1 MRKAF
6 GRRVRWWIL
15 GIVLGCG
22 IFPDP
27 ALEAERLAP
36 TACCRAEG
44 MPPVAVVRN
53 TPYRETSYRC
63 GVADCDVE
71 WVARDTE
78 PAVVRQRSRCTI
90 SLEQQLPLMRA
101 VGAAF
106 FHQDPHA
113 GELRTL
119 FWGRLT
125 PDESRGGPQEMGF
138 RLALAAFGSAGWDRV
153 RGRPRN
159 GDINGF
165 VRQLANEAMIYPE
178 LEALFAGFGR
188 DITFAG
194 AEKVLVM
201 RADELPFYDRLKTH
215 GILGT
220 DKLPFDCLTWFAV
233 VER

>member
-1 MRKAF
+1 MTRSLA
-6 GRRVRWWIL
+6 IL
-15 GIVLGCG
+15 TGLVLGVVMHVPGSLCLSEEL
-22 IFPDP
+22 PV
-27 ALEAERLAP
+27 
-36 TACCRAEG
+36 
-44 MPPVAVVRN
+44 VAVARDTQFN
-53 TPYRETSYRC
+53 EIRYRGTLSGC
-63 GVADCDVE
+63 VVE
-71 WVARDTE
+71 WIVRDTE
-78 PAVVRQRSRCTI
+78 PAVVRQRSQGTM

-138 RLALAAFGSAGWDRV
+138 RLALAAFGSPGWDRV
-153 RGRPRN
+153 RGRPRD
-159 GDINGF
+159 GDLNGF

-178 LEALFAGFGR
+178 LKALFAAFGR
-188 DITFAG
+188 DITFAS

-201 RADELPFYDRLKTH
+201 RADGLPFYDRLQPH
-215 GILGT
+215 GVRGT